1 MSFKARIYLIV
12 GLLIAVSIVIG
23 AVGIRSMQSI
33 NTAMTVQADYAM
45 KVSEL
50 KDIRFSINEVLTAIR
65 EIVISEDVDEMR
77 KEKALID
84 ELIARDID
92 PKLAAFQVQPVD
104 QERWD
109 SYIQLWTTHKDIAER
124 IYTNTLANT
133 DFFAAKLSIGDSLS
147 YWLKYEEPL
156 RKVVE
161 SSKTLEGPEGLTL
174 AHTAWEAL
182 DALKSLQLR
191 EKLIVM
197 AADTDRR
204 VAESEI
210 GKTELARFTRMLNA
224 LEKQLTNPE
233 VAEDAVKSFNARFSE
248 AGKGKITFNDD
259 GTVNTRP
266 TQFTLP
272 ENFVHPDMREA
283 SRIYWR
289 DIKPMRGGG
298 TEIFNKVYAL
308 ANMDSNGTAF
318 QILLQEDN
326 PTRQAES
333 AIIGAL
339 VSAGEGHLNA
349 AVAGARRDY
358 ERAWWTL
365 SIVALV
371 GLALSVILSVVSV
384 TRINGALDRAIRSLT
399 LRSDDVRRISEQ
411 LATGSESLSEG
422 ANEQAAS
429 LEETSSALEEMA
441 SMTRQNADNAN
452 KTKETAENSLRLITA
467 GAENVQTV
475 TAAMSEISESS
486 EKISN
491 IIKTIEEIAFQ
502 TNLLALNAAVEAA
515 RAGEAGKGF
524 AVVADEVRNL
534 ASRSAQAAK
543 DTSELIESTVLRV
556 RAGSQN
562 VELLANAFGEI
573 ETESQNVGRLVQEIT
588 AATNEQAQ
596 GVDQVNTA
604 VAQMDKVTQS
614 NAATAEQSAGAASEL
629 SQQSIDLNDLV
640 SDLAGLVYGYG
651 RSAPHAA
658 IGHKNG
664 NGRNGGNGRK
674 NRAALPGPST
684 PRIMRPDEIVA
695 ADGEYF

>member
-1 MSFKARIYLIV
+1 MSFKTRIYLIV

-23 AVGIRSMQSI
+23 VVGINSMRSI

-50 KDIRFSINEVLTAIR
+50 KDIRFSINEVLTSIR
-65 EIVISEDVDEMR
+65 EVVISEDVDDMR

-84 ELIARDID
+84 NLIARDID
-92 PKLAAFQVQPVD
+92 PKLAAFQVQPTD

-109 SYIQLWTTHKDIAER
+109 SFVQLWNKHKEIADR
-124 IYTNTLANT
+124 IYPNTLANT
-133 DFFAAKLSIGDSLS
+133 DFFAAKLSLGDSLS
-147 YWLKYEEPL
+147 YCLNYEEPL
-156 RKVVE
+156 RKMVE
-161 SSKTLEGPEGLTL
+161 ATKSLEGPEGVTL
-174 AHTAWEAL
+174 AHTAWEGL

-204 VAESEI
+204 VKESEI

-233 VAEDAVKSFNARFSE
+233 ITEDVIKEFNARFSA
-248 AGKGKITFNDD
+248 AGKGKISFNDD

-272 ENFVHPDMREA
+272 QDFVHPDMREA
-283 SRIYWR
+283 SLIYWR

-298 TEIFNKVYAL
+298 TEIFNKVYEL
-308 ANMDSNGTAF
+308 ANIDSNGIAF
-318 QILLQEDN
+318 QILREEDN
-326 PTRQAES
+326 PTREAES
-333 AIIGAL
+333 ALIGAL
-339 VSAGEGHLNA
+339 VSAGESHLNA

-365 SIVALV
+365 SSVALI
-371 GLALSVILSVVSV
+371 GLALSVILSIISV
-384 TRINGALDRAIRSLT
+384 TRINGALDKAIRSLT

-411 LATGSESLSEG
+411 LASGSESLSEG

-452 KTKETAENSLRLITA
+452 KTKETAENSLRLISA
-467 GAENVQTV
+467 GAENVHTV

-486 EKISN
+486 EKISH

-556 RAGSQN
+556 RAGSEN
-562 VELLANAFGEI
+562 VSHLANAFEGI
-573 ETESQNVGRLVQEIT
+573 ETESQKVGRLVEEIT

-629 SQQSIDLNDLV
+629 SQQSVDLNDLV
-640 SDLAGLVYGYG
+640 SDLAGLVYGNG
-651 RSAPHAA
+651 KSAPRAA
-658 IGHKNG
+658 IAHKNG
-664 NGRNGGNGRK
+664 NGRNGRNNR
-674 NRAALPGPST
+674 RAALPGPST
-684 PRIMRPDEIVA
+684 PRVMRPDEIVA
-695 ADGEYF
+695 ADGDYF